1 MKNSKFAV
9 IGLGVFGSAIARKL
23 AERGADV
30 MAIDESEEKVQQI
43 APDVAFAVAL
53 DATNTQAL
61 EAQNLGDVDA
71 VVVSI
76 GSSFQEMLL
85 CVFQLQEMGIKRIIA
100 RAQGPVQRK
109 ILEKMGVEHILS
121 PELEVAN
128 NVAEQLTNPG
138 VLMCVQLPD
147 EYEIIEVQAPSK
159 IAGRTLEDIGL
170 RKKYNINL
178 VTLMR
183 KSGEDDK
190 HHIYGVPSP
199 ESVVQAEDIILV
211 FGQVKD
217 INRFI
222 EINA

>member
-1 MKNSKFAV
+1 MKNNKFAV

-30 MAIDESEEKVQQI
+30 MAIDENEEKVQQI
-43 APDVAFAVAL
+43 APDVAYAVAL

-61 EAQNLGDVDA
+61 EAQNLTEVDA

-85 CVFQLQEMGIKRIIA
+85 CVFQLQELQVKRIIA

-109 ILEKMGVEHILS
+109 ILEKMGVDHVLS

-128 NVAEQLTNPG
+128 NVVEQLTNPG

-147 EYEIIEVQAPSK
+147 EYEIIEVQAPAK
-159 IAGRTLEDIGL
+159 IIGRTLEDIGL

-178 VTLMR
+178 VTLIR
-183 KSGEDDK
+183 KEGDNQ

-199 ESVVQAEDIILV
+199 ETLVDQDDRILV